1 MRQSKQ
7 KKRHNRS
14 NGRRKL
20 QWGGG
25 DGGNSSG
32 SDSDS
37 FSDADSDEQTGTL
50 GARES
55 VSRDLVP
62 ETEAEAETRR
72 LIDPALRQ
80 RVRRRLAKL
89 VKHDPRYMT
98 SLRLVRTAAASNLLT
113 PVRARINPL
122 LCLFVS
128 TCHALPHNRRSRHS
142 MEAVA
147 SAKPI

>member
-1 MRQSKQ
+1 MRQNEQ
-7 KKRHNRS
+7 KKRRS
-14 NGRRKL
+14 RGNGHRKL

-25 DGGNSSG
+25 GSSSG
-32 SDSDS
+32 SGSDNDSH
-37 FSDADSDEQTGTL
+37 ADSDEQSGTL

-62 ETEAEAETRR
+62 ETEADAESRR

-89 VKHDPRYMT
+89 VKQDPRYMT
-98 SLRLVRTAAASNLLT
+98 SLRLVRTTAASNLLT
-113 PVRARINPL
+113 PFCARTNPL
-122 LCLFVS
+122 LSFLVFIFPVL
-128 TCHALPHNRRSRHS
+128 HHYRRSRHS

-147 SAKPI
+147 SAKPV

>member
-62 ETEAEAETRR
+62 ETEADAESRR

-89 VKHDPRYMT
+89 VKQDPRYMT

-113 PVRARINPL
+113 PLCARTNPL
-122 LCLFVS
+122 L
-128 TCHALPHNRRSRHS
+128 
-142 MEAVA
+142 
-147 SAKPI
+147 